1 MRPPFCLAAP
11 KITAPCRGGGGNME
25 QKRGEEE
32 KMALLDVTDL
42 TMSYADKRLYDRA
55 SVQLEKGEH
64 MGVVG
69 QNGAGKST
77 LIKILIG
84 KVLPV
89 AGSVKWQPHTKI
101 GYLDQYVDIPGEI
114 TLIDFLHTAFAD
126 LYAVNDQLNQLYA
139 DYAASGDDKLMD
151 RAAHLQ
157 EILDGNDFYGIEP
170 AIERVM
176 TGLGLTA
183 LGKDHPVAKMSGGQ
197 RSKVILAKLLL
208 EKPDVILLDEPTN
221 YLDTA
226 HIEWL
231 TEYLNQYPGAAMIIS
246 HDYDFLE
253 QVTNTVIDV
262 AFGKITKYRGS
273 FRQAMRQKEERKK
286 AQEREY
292 EKQRVVIE
300 KAERFIRKNKAGSK
314 STLAKSREKM
324 LNRMERIDPP
334 ADNLVAHFHFPY
346 ESTGSAN
353 ALKVE
358 RLSVGYRKPLLSP
371 VTFSLT
377 AGEKLLLKG
386 FNGVG
391 KSTLIKSILGK
402 LTPLGGSASFSPSAK
417 IAYFD
422 QDLLWD
428 DPSRTPLQEIQDHFP
443 TMLPKTIRQK
453 LAAAGINAANTVKPL
468 HLLSGGEQTKVK
480 LALLE
485 LTPAN
490 FLVFDEPTNHLD
502 DETKGAL
509 KAALQAFPGNLIL
522 VSHEESFTAGWLD
535 KVLDVERLSLK
546 NK

>member
-1 MRPPFCLAAP
+1 
-11 KITAPCRGGGGNME
+11 
-25 QKRGEEE
+25 
-32 KMALLDVTDL
+32 
-42 TMSYADKRLYDRA
+42 MSFADKKLYDDA
-55 SVQLEKGEH
+55 SFQLEKGEH

-84 KVLPV
+84 QVLPV
-89 AGSVKWQPHTKI
+89 AGSVQWQKHTKI
-101 GYLDQYVDIPGEI
+101 GYLDQYVDIPGQI
-114 TLIDFLHTAFAD
+114 TLVDFLHTAFDD
-126 LYAVNDQLNQLYA
+126 LYKVNDELNQLYV
-139 DYAASGDDKLMD
+139 DYASSGDDKLMD
-151 RAAHLQ
+151 RAARLQ
-157 EILDGNDFYGIEP
+157 AILDGNDFYGIDL
-170 AIERVM
+170 AVERVM
-176 TGLGLTA
+176 DGLGLTE
-183 LGKDHPVAKMSGGQ
+183 LGAEHQVAAMSGGQ

-231 TEYLNQYPGAAMIIS
+231 IGYLNDYPGAAMIIS

-253 QVTNTVIDV
+253 RVTNTIIDV

-273 FRQAMRQKEERKK
+273 FEQAMRQKEEHKL

-324 LNRMERIDPP
+324 LKRMDRIDPP
-334 ADNLVAHFHFPY
+334 ADNLKAHFHFPY

-353 ALKVE
+353 ALRVE
-358 RLSVGYRKPLLSP
+358 HLSVGYRQPLLSP

-377 AGEKLLLKG
+377 AGEKLLLSG

-402 LTPLGGSASFSPSAK
+402 IKSLGGEAEFSPSAK
-417 IAYFD
+417 NAYFD

-428 DPSRTPLQEIQDHFP
+428 DPNRTPLQEIQDHFP

-453 LAAAGINAANTVKPL
+453 LAAAGINAANTMKPL

-490 FLVFDEPTNHLD
+490 FLILDEPTNHLD
-502 DETKGAL
+502 DETKEAL
-509 KAALQAFPGNLIL
+509 KASLQAFPGNLIL
-522 VSHEESFTAGWLD
+522 VSHEASFTDGWLD
-535 KVLDVERLSLK
+535 KILNVEKLSLK
-546 NK
+546 QQA

>member
-1 MRPPFCLAAP
+1 
-11 KITAPCRGGGGNME
+11 
-25 QKRGEEE
+25 
-32 KMALLDVTDL
+32 MALLDVSGL
-42 TMSYADKRLYDRA
+42 SMSYADKQLYNDA
-55 SVQLEKGEH
+55 SFQLEKGEH

-84 KVLPV
+84 QVLPV
-89 AGSVKWQPHTKI
+89 SGQVKWQPKTTI
-101 GYLDQYVDIPGEI
+101 GYLDQYVDIPKEM
-114 TLIDFLHTAFAD
+114 TQDDFLHTAFAK
-126 LYAVNDQLNQLYA
+126 LYEVNDQLNQLYA
-139 DYAASGDDKLMD
+139 DYAESGDDRLMD
-151 RAAHLQ
+151 QAAHLQ
-157 EILDGNDFYGIEP
+157 EILDSHDFYGIEP
-170 AIERVM
+170 RIERVM
-176 TGLGLTA
+176 TGLGLVS
-183 LGKDHPVAKMSGGQ
+183 LGLDHQVGQMSGGQ

-208 EKPDVILLDEPTN
+208 EQPDVILLDEPTN

-231 TEYLNQYPGAAMIIS
+231 IEYLHQYPGAAMIIS
-246 HDYDFLE
+246 HDYGFLE
-253 QVTNTVIDV
+253 QVTNTIIDV
-262 AFGKITKYRGS
+262 AFGQITKYRGS
-273 FRQAMRQKEERKK
+273 FKQAMRQKEERRL

-334 ADNLVAHFHFPY
+334 ADNLVAHFRFPY
-346 ESTGSAN
+346 VSNGAAN

-358 RLSVGYRKPLLSP
+358 QLSVGYRQPLLAP
-371 VTFSLT
+371 VTFSLS

-402 LTPLGGSASFSPSAK
+402 IEPLGGTATFSPAVQV
-417 IAYFD
+417 AYFD
-422 QDLLWD
+422 QDLLWE
-428 DPSRTPLQEIQDHFP
+428 DPNRTPLQEIQDRFP

-502 DETKGAL
+502 DETKTAL
-509 KAALQAFPGNLIL
+509 KSALQDFPGNLIL
-522 VSHEESFTAGWLD
+522 VSHEADFTDGWLD
-535 KVLDVERLSLK
+535 KVLDVEKISLK
-546 NK
+546 HQTSL

>member
-1 MRPPFCLAAP
+1 
-11 KITAPCRGGGGNME
+11 
-25 QKRGEEE
+25 
-32 KMALLDVTDL
+32 MALLDVAGL
-42 TMSYADKRLYDRA
+42 TMSFAEKKLYDDA
-55 SVQLEKGEH
+55 SFQLEKGEH

-84 KVLPV
+84 QVLPV
-89 AGSVKWQPHTKI
+89 AGQVKWQPHTKI
-101 GYLDQYVDIPGEI
+101 GYLDQYVDISREI
-114 TLIDFLHTAFAD
+114 TLVDFLKTAFAD
-126 LYAVNDQLNQLYA
+126 LYQVNDQLNQLYA
-139 DYAASGDDKLMD
+139 QYAASGDDALMD

-157 EILDGNDFYGIEP
+157 EILDGHDFYGIDL

-176 TGLGLTA
+176 TGLGLTE
-183 LGKDHPVAKMSGGQ
+183 LGADHLVAEMSGGQ

-208 EKPDVILLDEPTN
+208 EQPDVILLDEPTN

-231 TEYLNQYPGAAMIIS
+231 IGYLNDYPGAAMVIS

-253 QVTNTVIDV
+253 RVTNTIIDV

-273 FRQAMRQKEERKK
+273 FQQAMRQKEERKQ

-324 LNRMERIDPP
+324 LNRLERIDPP
-334 ADNLVAHFHFPY
+334 TDNLQAHFHFPY
-346 ESTGSAN
+346 VASGSAN

-358 RLSVGYRKPLLSP
+358 RLSVGYHRPLLSP

-377 AGEKLLLKG
+377 AGEKLLISG

-391 KSTLIKSILGK
+391 KSTLIKSILGEIK
-402 LTPLGGSASFSPSAK
+402 ALGGQATFSPSAK

-428 DPSRTPLQEIQDHFP
+428 DPNQTPLQVIQDQYP

-453 LAAAGINAANTVKPL
+453 LAAAGLNAANIVKPL

-490 FLVFDEPTNHLD
+490 FLILDEPTNHLD
-502 DETKGAL
+502 EETKQAL
-509 KAALQAFPGNLIL
+509 KQALQAFAGNLIL
-522 VSHEESFTAGWLD
+522 VSHEASFTAGWLD
-535 KVLDVERLSLK
+535 KVLNVEKLSLK
-546 NK
+546 GQG